1 MVKTLTLKHF
11 LITFLVFWSMTLWAE
26 QHFFDVAQLNLAVG
40 GALLVCFF
48 PIHLSKQQKIALW
61 LCYAIITMLTF
72 FISAKFWA
80 PWLFTALVITAI
92 GFNWRHI
99 PANVYALLLVFVA
112 AFFNLSFITNTH
124 IGDVQYDFAS
134 CYNYIEYI
142 MENDFKFWQENP
154 LLTRPSYSTYHPIL
168 HFFLAATAIRFGEFF
183 GFTKDVASEAA
194 QIWFVFYMMWYGIIC
209 AKILAMFTTDKRIY
223 LPCLAVVVFF
233 PTYRAITGF
242 FNNDCLL
249 LALQAGVIYYSLCY
263 YQNGGKRNLF
273 YIFLFATL
281 ACLTKL
287 SGILVLPFT
296 AVAFLLRMKK
306 YTNKQTFLEV
316 LGFGLLILAG
326 ISLWPLY
333 QHFILHVGLSYVPP
347 QQHLS
352 LESYNLWERFSPLGA
367 FLYEKMFYNDFGINL
382 WETMT
387 KTALFG
393 QWDFT
398 LRGALIMPIITLM
411 VWTYKILIAGVIGAI
426 FYLGFKAKN
435 KVLFGL
441 CLVLLISLIS
451 GQIAFVLTHPFMC
464 NQDFRYVAV
473 LPLIFMMIMA
483 QFLVQ
488 SPPMVQRIAVSL
500 LILFSFLAA
509 FIWQWVS
516 V

>member
-1 MVKTLTLKHF
+1 
-11 LITFLVFWSMTLWAE
+11 
-26 QHFFDVAQLNLAVG
+26 
-40 GALLVCFF
+40 
-48 PIHLSKQQKIALW
+48 
-61 LCYAIITMLTF
+61 
-72 FISAKFWA
+72 
-80 PWLFTALVITAI
+80 
-92 GFNWRHI
+92 
-99 PANVYALLLVFVA
+99 
-112 AFFNLSFITNTH
+112 
-124 IGDVQYDFAS
+124 
-134 CYNYIEYI
+134 
-142 MENDFKFWQENP
+142 
-154 LLTRPSYSTYHPIL
+154 
-168 HFFLAATAIRFGEFF
+168 
-183 GFTKDVASEAA
+183 
-194 QIWFVFYMMWYGIIC
+194 
-209 AKILAMFTTDKRIY
+209 
-223 LPCLAVVVFF
+223 
-233 PTYRAITGF
+233 
-242 FNNDCLL
+242 
-249 LALQAGVIYYSLCY
+249 VIYYSLCY